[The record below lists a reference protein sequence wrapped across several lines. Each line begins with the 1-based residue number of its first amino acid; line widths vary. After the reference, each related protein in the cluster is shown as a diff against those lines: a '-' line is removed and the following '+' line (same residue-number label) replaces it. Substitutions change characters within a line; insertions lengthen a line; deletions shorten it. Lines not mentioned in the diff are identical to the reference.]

1 MHWQRYVHARQ
12 GTWPDR
18 LGYDRAAWRGD
29 SLREHRR
36 AMCWTTT
43 ELGALVG
50 VSSRTIEAWEA
61 GATVPDPEAVAVL
74 AHVIDRR
81 FRLFFQPR
89 DAH

>member
-36 AMCWTTT
+36 A
-43 ELGALVG
+43 
-50 VSSRTIEAWEA
+50 IEAWEA

-89 DAH
+89 GAQ